1 MSVERIMNKTDPV
14 LWADLKNSEKHLADR
29 ITLLHESM
37 LKLYDLQAKIERNS
51 KIGDRLCA
59 IEKLVLTTTAIAV
72 DANTARRRYAVIA
85 QGMVLLTVLALIFVS
100 IFFAHIVQAD
110 CH

>member
-37 LKLYDLQAKIERNS
+37 LKGTAK
-51 KIGDRLCA
+51 
-59 IEKLVLTTTAIAV
+59 
-72 DANTARRRYAVIA
+72 
-85 QGMVLLTVLALIFVS
+85 
-100 IFFAHIVQAD
+100 
-110 CH
+110 